1 LGESPEVSGFHVS
14 SPGNGGFHGSW
25 QMRPMDFS
33 PHNNMFSHVGGNGTE
48 LSSSAGQGSPNPL
61 SHILYGRQ
69 PTTTMSKFDPTNER
83 MKNGN
88 GYSRKSEANTMS
100 SADRKQYE
108 LDLGRI
114 MRGEDTRTTLMIKN
128 IPNKYVNSPTF
139 SFLIIFLLIF
149 FCLLLNVAM
158 VILLITL
165 KLLFYFVIFLV
176 GILQRCYLLP

>member
-1 LGESPEVSGFHVS
+1 VSGFHVS

-128 IPNKYVNSPTF
+128 IPNKYVNSLLSF
-139 SFLIIFLLIF
+139 SFLIILLLISF
-149 FCLLLNVAM
+149 SVYC
-158 VILLITL
+158 
-165 KLLFYFVIFLV
+165 
-176 GILQRCYLLP
+176 